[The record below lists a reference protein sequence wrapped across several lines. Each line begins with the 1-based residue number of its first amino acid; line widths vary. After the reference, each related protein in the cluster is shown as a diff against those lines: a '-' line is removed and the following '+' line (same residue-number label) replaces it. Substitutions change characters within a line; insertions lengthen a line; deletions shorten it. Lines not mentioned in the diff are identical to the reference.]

1 MASDEDL
8 DDAELKAAI
17 AASLE
22 DLGKSGDEGDPAPA
36 PSGRQKGV
44 VDLTAESDDDEVVEV
59 YPKSKSVVES
69 ESEDEGGED
78 AELKRAVE
86 VSLRASE
93 ENDSSDDAEL
103 KRAIQV
109 SLQGES
115 GGGDNTS
122 AHANLTEKKNEKT
135 ASHSEQGKAMSKPE
149 PSRMMPLLGLDRKQM
164 EQERLARLAKRK
176 AEEAP
181 TNQPEAKQ
189 LRTEASSSG
198 QRAKSPPKIRSRI
211 ISPRKEKST
220 SSDGQLKSKPDNPST
235 TPSVQFPTGV
245 VKKTWNR
252 HCPRNDDDI
261 KIEEVF
267 QAADLELAVLSSF
280 MWDMEWIFSN
290 LNTKS
295 TRFLLIMQ
303 AKEEST
309 VCCDPYQRELD

>member
-1 MASDEDL
+1 
-8 DDAELKAAI
+8 
-17 AASLE
+17 
-22 DLGKSGDEGDPAPA
+22 
-36 PSGRQKGV
+36 
-44 VDLTAESDDDEVVEV
+44 
-59 YPKSKSVVES
+59 
-69 ESEDEGGED
+69 
-78 AELKRAVE
+78 
-86 VSLRASE
+86 
-93 ENDSSDDAEL
+93 
-103 KRAIQV
+103 
-109 SLQGES
+109 
-115 GGGDNTS
+115 
-122 AHANLTEKKNEKT
+122 
-135 ASHSEQGKAMSKPE
+135 MSKPE

-189 LRTEASSSG
+189 LRTEASSGG
-198 QRAKSPPKIRSRI
+198 QVVKSPKIPSRTM
-211 ISPRKEKST
+211 SPRKEKST
-220 SSDGQLKSKPDNPST
+220 SSDGQSKNKPNNPST

-309 VCCDPYQRELD
+309 VCCDPY

>member
-8 DDAELKAAI
+8 DDAKLKAAI
-17 AASLE
+17 AASLK
-22 DLGKSGDEGDPAPA
+22 DLEKSGDEGDPAPA

-44 VDLTAESDDDEVVEV
+44 VDLTVESDGDEVVEV

-78 AELKRAVE
+78 AELKKAVE

-93 ENDSSDDAEL
+93 ENDSGDDAEL
-103 KRAIQV
+103 KRAIQM

-122 AHANLTEKKNEKT
+122 AHANLTQKKNDKT
-135 ASHSEQGKAMSKPE
+135 SSHSEQGKSMSKPE

-189 LRTEASSSG
+189 LRTEASSGG
-198 QRAKSPPKIRSRI
+198 QGAKGPKIPSRTM
-211 ISPRKEKST
+211 SPRKEKST
-220 SSDGQLKSKPDNPST
+220 SSDGQSKNKPDNPST

-245 VKKTWNR
+245 IKKTWNQ

-295 TRFLLIMQ
+295 TRFLLVMQ

-309 VCCDPYQRELD
+309 VCCDPY

>member
-1 MASDEDL
+1 MAGDEDL

-22 DLGKSGDEGDPAPA
+22 DLQGSRNESDPT

-44 VDLTAESDDDEVVEV
+44 ADLTAGSDDEVVEV

-69 ESEDEGGED
+69 ESEGEGGEGGED

-86 VSLRASE
+86 ASLRASE
-93 ENDSSDDAEL
+93 GNDSDDDAEL
-103 KRAIQV
+103 KRAIHM
-109 SLQGES
+109 SLQGEF
-115 GGGDNTS
+115 GDGDNAS
-122 AHANLTEKKNEKT
+122 AHASLARKENDKT
-135 ASHSEQGKAMSKPE
+135 ASSFEQEKFMSKPE
-149 PSRMMPLLGLDRKQM
+149 PPRTMPLLGLDRKQM

-176 AEEAP
+176 AEDAP
-181 TNQPEAKQ
+181 MNQPDTKQ
-189 LRTEASSSG
+189 LRTKALSGGQGAKGLPMSPLRAGSPRKESSASSSG
-198 QRAKSPPKIRSRI
+198 LSKSI
-211 ISPRKEKST
+211 
-220 SSDGQLKSKPDNPST
+220 PDNLST
-235 TPSVQFPTGV
+235 IPSVQFPKGV
-245 VKKTWNR
+245 VKKTWNK
-252 HCPRNDDDI
+252 HCPRNGDDI

-290 LNTKS
+290 MNTRS

-309 VCCDPYQRELD
+309 VCYDPYQGELN